1 MVKSPK
7 NCEDKIATI
16 IAKKSLWIKEAKERM
31 HTKKGVVHTLDNDT
45 TIYFLG
51 EGYPVD
57 FEKSEKNSLR
67 FIMQK
72 GFRYSY
78 KNDLDKTKF
87 LEILD
92 GFYLQKA
99 QELLPK
105 KIKEHAE
112 SMGLHP
118 TKISFKKTKSQWGS
132 CSKANALSIN
142 TGVMKLPWHLIEYI
156 IIHELA
162 HIKHKNHQKQF
173 WALVAQY
180 VPNAQELRREMKAYA

>member
-67 FIMQK
+67 FIMQ
-72 GFRYSY
+72 
-78 KNDLDKTKF
+78 
-87 LEILD
+87 
-92 GFYLQKA
+92 
-99 QELLPK
+99 
-105 KIKEHAE
+105 
-112 SMGLHP
+112 
-118 TKISFKKTKSQWGS
+118 
-132 CSKANALSIN
+132 
-142 TGVMKLPWHLIEYI
+142 
-156 IIHELA
+156 
-162 HIKHKNHQKQF
+162 
-173 WALVAQY
+173 
-180 VPNAQELRREMKAYA
+180 